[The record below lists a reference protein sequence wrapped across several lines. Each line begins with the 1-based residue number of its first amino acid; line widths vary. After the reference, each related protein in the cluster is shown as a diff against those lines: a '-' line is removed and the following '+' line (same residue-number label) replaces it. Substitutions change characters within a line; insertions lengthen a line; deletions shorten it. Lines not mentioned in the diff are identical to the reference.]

1 VKDSTLVRTQ
11 VRRIHF
17 FGLFDVANDGKN
29 HADQSQYSNV
39 WKQVWCDRVPFKI
52 FRVQMVVEA
61 HAWRTAP
68 ATAVPVLISSPH
80 KPLYTGLS
88 FAYTSEQ
95 VAVQY
100 AAYSTG
106 WQSLRGVRA
115 SNWGHCND
123 EIKNSSMLSNKSI
136 QLGKGGSENLQI
148 CQELCLVN
156 SFSFIV
162 PRTGGV
168 ASWPLSHFSTYAA
181 CSAQVATVPGEPATS
196 CAFHA

>member
-1 VKDSTLVRTQ
+1 
-11 VRRIHF
+11 
-17 FGLFDVANDGKN
+17 
-29 HADQSQYSNV
+29 
-39 WKQVWCDRVPFKI
+39 
-52 FRVQMVVEA
+52 MVVEA

-136 QLGKGGSENLQI
+136 QLGKGGSEPSNL
-148 CQELCLVN
+148 
-156 SFSFIV
+156 
-162 PRTGGV
+162 PRI
-168 ASWPLSHFSTYAA
+168 
-181 CSAQVATVPGEPATS
+181 VPGEFVFVYSAADRRRGQLALVT
-196 CAFHA
+196 F